1 MAAGV
6 LDSLRVR
13 QNSFDRPLSYSQEA
27 EEEVVSVRCVR
38 LPRLAGWPVSC
49 LSMQLVHRAFE
60 L

>member
-38 LPRLAGWPVSC
+38 LSRVAG
-49 LSMQLVHRAFE
+49 
-60 L
+60 